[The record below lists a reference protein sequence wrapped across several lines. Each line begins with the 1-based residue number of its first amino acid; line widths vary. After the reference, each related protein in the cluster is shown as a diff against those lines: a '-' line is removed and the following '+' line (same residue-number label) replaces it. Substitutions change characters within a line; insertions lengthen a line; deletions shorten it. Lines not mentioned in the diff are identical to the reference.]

1 MMFPYAL
8 DGLEDKGNIVNKKI
22 EELSRDFSG
31 ILINRK
37 LKKREIEWKTLE
49 SPKRIK
55 KDDKEINQE
64 LKENERTFK
73 KIKIN

>member
-49 SPKRIK
+49 SQKRIK

-64 LKENERTFK
+64 LKENKRTFK